1 MSQRKPI
8 MINTSQLKNNPI
20 YIAIPMPTIIFQMP
34 SIRMILAHEFGNEHR
49 SGSNNRCIHCA
60 HLQCKEGEVDKDDMK
75 KEKIEV
81 EEIEIEEIKQE
92 EIEIEEIK
100 QEEIREEMIFQYPF
114 NKQHD
119 SNKYI
124 LPDYVNVNEL
134 PLSPLS
140 EATIKDEIYGWE

>member
-1 MSQRKPI
+1 
-8 MINTSQLKNNPI
+8 
-20 YIAIPMPTIIFQMP
+20 MP

>member
-1 MSQRKPI
+1 
-8 MINTSQLKNNPI
+8 
-20 YIAIPMPTIIFQMP
+20 MPTIIFQMP
-34 SIRMILAHEFGNEHR
+34 SIRMMLAHEFGNKHR

-81 EEIEIEEIKQE
+81 EEIEIEEIEIEEIKQEEIEVEEIKIEEIKQE

-100 QEEIREEMIFQYPF
+100 QEEMIFQYPF
-114 NKQHD
+114 NEQHD

-124 LPDYVNVNEL
+124 LPVYVNVNEL

-140 EATIKDEIYGWE
+140 EATIKDEIYDCE